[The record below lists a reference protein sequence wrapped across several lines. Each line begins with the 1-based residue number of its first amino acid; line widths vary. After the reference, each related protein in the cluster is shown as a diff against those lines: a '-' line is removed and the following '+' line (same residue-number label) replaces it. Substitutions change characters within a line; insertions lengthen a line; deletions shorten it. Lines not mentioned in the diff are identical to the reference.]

1 MYRLGLILFHLAVV
15 SYLVS
20 LAHSIA
26 YVLRGSERA
35 AQRGFWIALGGLGLH
50 AVSIAVIS
58 IGQGAVPWTNSLQN
72 ISFWCWVVMAIA
84 AVVSLRLRL
93 RILWLFVLPLVI
105 VLLLLAMTG
114 QKSSSPYGESV
125 GQTFWAVLHIG
136 LIFVAYAMFAFA
148 AVTGFMYILQ
158 SHYLKKKE
166 MGELYGKLPPLDILD
181 RLNYGALLAGLV
193 FLSVGLLLGFLW
205 LASLPERP
213 EGSDPKVVAALVT
226 WGAYLAVFLLR
237 ATSLLRGK
245 KVAWLSIVGIA
256 VIVASFLLVPH
267 AIPKELTNDNP
278 GLFSQQAVEISG
290 PHQVAFAGVNYQPV
304 AEPCLPHRAF

>member
-1 MYRLGLILFHLAVV
+1 MYRFGLILFHIGMV

-26 YVLRGSERA
+26 YVLRGSEPA
-35 AQRGFWIALGGLGLH
+35 ARRGFWIALGGLGLH
-50 AVSIAVIS
+50 GVSIVVIS
-58 IGQGAVPWTNSLQN
+58 LGQEAVPWANSLQN
-72 ISFWCWVVMAIA
+72 ISFWCWVVMGIA
-84 AVVSLRLRL
+84 VAVSLKVRL

-105 VLLLLAMTG
+105 VLLFFAMTG
-114 QKSSSPYGESV
+114 QKSSSPYGETV

-136 LIFVAYAMFAFA
+136 LVFVAYATFAFA
-148 AVTGFMYILQ
+148 AVIGFMYILQ

-193 FLSVGLLLGFLW
+193 FLSIGLLLGFLW

-213 EGSDPKVVAALVT
+213 EGSDPKIVVALVT
-226 WGAYLAVFLLR
+226 WGAYLAVILLR
-237 ATSLLRGK
+237 ATSLVRGK
-245 KVAWLSIVGIA
+245 KVAWLSIAGIA

-267 AIPKELTNDNP
+267 AIPKKLTNDDP
-278 GLFSQQAVEISG
+278 GLFSQQAAQGSG
-290 PHQVAFAGVNYQPV
+290 PYQM
-304 AEPCLPHRAF
+304 ASADMKRQLAEEPCLRHSAF